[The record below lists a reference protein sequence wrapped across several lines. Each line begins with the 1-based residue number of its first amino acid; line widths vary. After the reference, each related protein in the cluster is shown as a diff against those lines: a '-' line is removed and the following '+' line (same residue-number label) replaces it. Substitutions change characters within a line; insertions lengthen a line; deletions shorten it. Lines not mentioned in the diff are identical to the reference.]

1 MNTSSAKSVNVP
13 EWFSRLE
20 VDPGKPTWFD
30 RLSWTQIDSMLRS
43 GKDML
48 ILPVGATEQHGPHL
62 PINTDSVI
70 VTAICQYVSARTGV
84 PILPTLDYTVS
95 IGHTEKW
102 PGTFSVF
109 HETFINTVREITQW
123 AVATGWRR
131 VLIVNSHEGNDA
143 SLRVAVERMRF
154 DHVNSLQVALLNTYA
169 ITPSVAGYF
178 KVDSD
183 CMHAN
188 QAETDLMLFLKPDT
202 VRMEAVQDEPDRATG
217 KVFSYT
223 SAHTSL
229 NGVSGAPSK
238 GNPEK
243 GKSLFLEIGAALID
257 TIEKAA
263 EEVAPMD
270 WNRSTHVFGFP
281 PEPHLSSHKQI

>member
-1 MNTSSAKSVNVP
+1 MCEAFRRSVHPP
-13 EWFSRLE
+13 EWFSRLDS
-20 VDPGKPTWFD
+20 DPGKPLCFD
-30 RLSWTQIDSMLRS
+30 LLSWTQIESLLRS

-70 VTAICQYVSARTGV
+70 VTAVCQYASAQTGV
-84 PILPTLDYTVS
+84 PLLPTLDYTVS

-102 PGTFSVF
+102 PGTLSIF
-109 HETFINTVREITQW
+109 HETFINTVREIIRW
-123 AVATGWRR
+123 AVATNWRR
-131 VLIVNSHEGNDA
+131 ILIVNGHEGNEA
-143 SLRVAVERMRF
+143 SLRVAVERLRF

-178 KVDSD
+178 KADSD
-183 CMHAN
+183 SMHAN
-188 QAETDLMLFLKPDT
+188 QAETDLMLFLSPET
-202 VRMEAVQDEPDRATG
+202 VRMEAVQDDPDRSTG

-229 NGVSGAPSK
+229 NGVTGKPSL

-243 GKSLFLEIGAALID
+243 GKSFFLGISNALVEIIQ
-257 TIEKAA
+257 KAS
-263 EEVAPMD
+263 EEVAPID
-270 WNRSTHVFGFP
+270 WNRSTRVFGFQ
-281 PEPHLSSHKQI
+281 PEPHLASHKQI